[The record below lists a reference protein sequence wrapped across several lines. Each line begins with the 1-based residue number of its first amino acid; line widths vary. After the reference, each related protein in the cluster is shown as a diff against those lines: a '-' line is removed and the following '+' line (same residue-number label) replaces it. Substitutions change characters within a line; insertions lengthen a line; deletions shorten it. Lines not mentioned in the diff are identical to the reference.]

1 MYTDFFMNSEILY
14 KEFFVW
20 KPIDD
25 KSVLRY
31 RCFEILANG
40 KFFVMQSDHFF
51 WGFNRKTVEWIQ
63 YVFLRIC
70 FRRKF
75 FEQANEACETIEEAI
90 TKFESG
96 FDEVY
101 EEFDEL
107 KKHRK
112 K

>member
-51 WGFNRKTVEWIQ
+51 
-63 YVFLRIC
+63 
-70 FRRKF
+70 
-75 FEQANEACETIEEAI
+75 
-90 TKFESG
+90 
-96 FDEVY
+96 
-101 EEFDEL
+101 
-107 KKHRK
+107 
-112 K
+112 